1 MQVWPVKEPDVMVS
15 TPAALLNYLY
25 SIDPERRRRSEFIR
39 SVKYVVIFLELFRFG
54 YEKVISQYSFL
65 VILAVCRFLM
75 RQICCFVEVSRTK
88 WSDL

>member
-39 SVKYVVIFLELFRFG
+39 SVKYVVTFFELLNLIV
-54 YEKVISQYSFL
+54 EKVTIQNSVL
-65 VILAVCRFLM
+65 VSYFGG
-75 RQICCFVEVSRTK
+75 F
-88 WSDL
+88 

>member
-39 SVKYVVIFLELFRFG
+39 SVKYVVTFFELLNLIV
-54 YEKVISQYSFL
+54 EKVTIQNSVL
-65 VILAVCRFLM
+65 VS
-75 RQICCFVEVSRTK
+75 CFGGF
-88 WSDL
+88 